1 MSRQFLLILL
11 LAWSL
16 AGAQPAPAP
25 VVVEQVVLAS
35 ALDQLALTGTATAR
49 RTSSISPYS
58 EGLVIDMRADVGDVV
73 AQGQVLARLDG
84 VIAGH
89 ELTRAGA
96 ALDESRAELRDAIRR
111 RDEAARVHADNL
123 IAASTFE
130 SAVAEADIQQA
141 VVARLEA
148 EFARQQEIVRR
159 YTVRAPFAGVIAQK
173 FAEVGQWLQRSQALF
188 ELVDAEVLRVDVP
201 VPQAYFASVGAGT
214 PATVQ
219 FDAQAGKPIE
229 AVVTTRVP
237 ISDPAARTFVARL
250 EVDNSDG
257 QFAPGMSVRV
267 TLRPGDQQWGAAL
280 HVPRDALVRLP
291 DGSYRLW
298 LAAGNGEQAKARATT
313 VQIRRFSGSF
323 AVIDPGKGPAEVKLG
338 DRVIV
343 RGNESLSPG
352 QSINIVEPGP

>member
-1 MSRQFLLILL
+1 MSKKMPLILL
-11 LAWSL
+11 FASAM
-16 AGAQPAPAP
+16 AGAQPAPEP

-35 ALDQLALTGTATAR
+35 ALDQLTLTGTATAR

-58 EGLVIDMRADVGDVV
+58 EGLVVDMRVDVGDMV
-73 AQGQVLARLDG
+73 AEGQVLARLDG

-96 ALDESRAELRDAIRR
+96 ALDEARAELRDAIRR

-123 IAASTFE
+123 IAASTYE
-130 SAVAEADIQQA
+130 SAVAAADIQTA
-141 VVARLEA
+141 VVTRLEA
-148 EFARQQEIVRR
+148 EYARQQEIVRR
-159 YTVRAPFAGVIAQK
+159 YQVRAPFAGVIARK
-173 FAEVGQWLQRSQALF
+173 FAEVGQWVQRSQALF

-201 VPQAYFASVGAGT
+201 VPQAYFSSVGAGT
-214 PATVQ
+214 PATVR
-219 FDAQAGKPIE
+219 FDAQADKSID

-237 ISDPAARTFVARL
+237 ISDPAARTFIARL
-250 EVDNSDG
+250 EIDNGDG
-257 QFAPGMSVRV
+257 EFAPGMSVRV
-267 TLRPGDQQWGAAL
+267 TLRPGDEQWGAAL

-298 LAAGNGEQAKARATT
+298 LADGDGDQATARATT

-323 AVIDPGKGPAEVKLG
+323 AMIDPGQGEGQVKLG

-343 RGNESLSPG
+343 RGNESLAPG
-352 QSINIVEPGP
+352 QQINIVDAEL